1 MNKSF
6 AVLGMGKFGQRL
18 AQDLYDS
25 GADVLIAD
33 EDEDL
38 INQLSDRATY
48 AMTADLADPES
59 IAQLGLSNIDVVIIC
74 MARHI
79 EASIMCAMVAKEV
92 GVPKVIAKASSK
104 RMKDV
109 LIKVGADEV
118 SLFEEEAASRTAR
131 KLLSSDFIDFF
142 DLSDDL
148 CIVNM
153 HPKDEWVGENLMNLR
168 LRDKYGINV
177 VAINSGNGLSN
188 RIDPNEPLT
197 KKSDLLCVLSKKDAA
212 KLK

>member
-6 AVLGMGKFGQRL
+6 AILGMGKFGQRL
-18 AQDLYDS
+18 AQDLYES

-38 INQLSDRATY
+38 VNQFADKATY
-48 AMTADLADPES
+48 AMTADLADPEAL
-59 IAQLGLSNIDVVIIC
+59 AQLGLSNMDVVVIC
-74 MARHI
+74 MSRHI
-79 EASIMCAMVAKEV
+79 EASIMCAMVAKEA

-104 RMKDV
+104 RMKDI
-109 LIKVGADEV
+109 LLKVGADEV

-142 DLSDDL
+142 ELGDDL
-148 CIVNM
+148 CIINM
-153 HPKDEWVGENLMNLR
+153 YPKEEWVGKSLLELGLR
-168 LRDKYGINV
+168 LSHGINV
-177 VAINSGNGLSN
+177 VAIDNGNGLSSK
-188 RIDPNEPLT
+188 IDPNAPLS
-197 KKSDLLCVLSKKDAA
+197 KDNDLLCVLSKKDAA

>member
-6 AVLGMGKFGQRL
+6 AILGMGKFGQRL
-18 AQDLYDS
+18 ATDLYDA

-38 INQLSDRATY
+38 IDQLADRATY
-48 AMTADLADPES
+48 AMTADLSDPES
-59 IAQLGLSNIDVVIIC
+59 IAQLGLSNMDVVVVC

-79 EASIMCAMVAKEV
+79 EASIMCAMVAKEA

-109 LIKVGADEV
+109 LLKVGADEV

-142 DLSDDL
+142 DLSDNL

-153 HPKDEWVGENLMNLR
+153 HPKNEWVGENLMNLR
-168 LRDKYGINV
+168 LREKHGINV
-177 VAINSGNGLSN
+177 VAINDGNGLSAIIN
-188 RIDPNEPLT
+188 PTEPLT
-197 KKSDLLCVLSKKDAA
+197 KEMDLLCVLSKKDAA

>member
-6 AVLGMGKFGQRL
+6 AILGMGKFGQRL
-18 AQDLYDS
+18 AQDLFEA

-38 INQLSDRATY
+38 INQLSDKATY

-59 IAQLGLSNIDVVIIC
+59 ISQLSLTNMDVVVIC

-79 EASIMCAMVAKEV
+79 EASIMCAMVAKEA

-104 RMKDV
+104 RMRDV
-109 LIKVGADEV
+109 LLKVGADEV

-142 DLSDDL
+142 DLGDNL

-153 HPKDEWVGENLMNLR
+153 YPREEWVGKSLLQLALR
-168 LRDKYGINV
+168 PKYGINV
-177 VAINSGNGLSN
+177 VAIDTGDGLSSK
-188 RIDPNEPLT
+188 IDPNTPL
-197 KKSDLLCVLSKKDAA
+197 KKDNDLLCVLSKKDAA